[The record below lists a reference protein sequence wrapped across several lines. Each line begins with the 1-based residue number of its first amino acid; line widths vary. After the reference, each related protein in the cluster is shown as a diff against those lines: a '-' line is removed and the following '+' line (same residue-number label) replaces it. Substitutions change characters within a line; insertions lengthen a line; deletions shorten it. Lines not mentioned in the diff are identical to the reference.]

1 MYLEHTTE
9 VTIPHGY
16 PFQVCL
22 ELDFVVVAAEEH
34 ALQETRKHPR
44 GSTLFGWV

>member
-22 ELDFVVVAAEEH
+22 ELDFVVAAEEH